1 MFTFTSINY
10 LRKLLIVRHNFLIS
24 GLREV
29 SYRLK
34 PFWDLREGV
43 QSILK
48 MSSGEGQFA
57 AMPSYCSCRLEGN
70 VAACLHHDHDHL
82 LARPSAAKLVDGS
95 LDMLICHSSNDT
107 DRLLAR
113 PSAAKHVDGNL
124 AFPMQHDH
132 DHLLARPSA
141 AKHVDGKFDLPS
153 CHFSHDDDHPLAR
166 PCAAKHVDGYSAFA
180 LQRDHDLLLFVHVS
194 LGPHF
199 RFGR

>member
-1 MFTFTSINY
+1 MFGKPRPSSQKMVCGTF
-10 LRKLLIVRHNFLIS
+10 
-24 GLREV
+24 
-29 SYRLK
+29 
-34 PFWDLREGV
+34 V
-43 QSILK
+43 QTILK

-57 AMPSYCSCRLEGN
+57 AMPSYCSCRLEEN
-70 VAACLHHDHDHL
+70 VATCLHHDHDHL

-141 AKHVDGKFDLPS
+141 AKHVDGKLDLPS

-180 LQRDHDLLLFVHVS
+180 LQRDHDLLLARPSAAKLVEGN
-194 LGPHF
+194 LATALQL
-199 RFGR
+199 